1 MVRDTVSSNWMF
13 VCTGCAGRKAVP
25 PCRQVNSFPHALPIV
40 TFGRPVVNWEM
51 LSPAMP
57 SDVEELWPKS
67 DCVVKG
73 FVRAYPIRNSLNKV
87 GLKRC
92 VSLTDNPCAISEVF

>member
-1 MVRDTVSSNWMF
+1 MVRDTVSSNCML

-25 PCRQVNSFPHALPIV
+25 PWRQVNSFPHALPIV
-40 TFGRPVVNWEM
+40 KLDGPGVNSEM

-57 SDVEELWPKS
+57 SEVEELWPKS

-73 FVRAYPIRNSLNKV
+73 FVRAYPIRNSLRNV

-92 VSLTDNPCAISEVF
+92 VSSKDRPCAASDVF